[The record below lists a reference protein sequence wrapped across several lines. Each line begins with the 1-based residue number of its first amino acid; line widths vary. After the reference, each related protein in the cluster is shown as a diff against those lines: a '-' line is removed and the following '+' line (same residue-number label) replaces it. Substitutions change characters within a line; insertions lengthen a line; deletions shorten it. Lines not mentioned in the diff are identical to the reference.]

1 MGLETQGGSGASGR
15 GSPGRPAGPVR
26 PADQSTPASLE
37 VALAHVLAVGTYAS
51 IALVGI
57 GSVLLLAGGASP
69 LDGGPPLQ
77 AASVV
82 PDLFALRPAGF
93 LWLGIVGILATPA
106 IRVIRAGLGFW
117 RRGERGLA
125 LVALLVLAV
134 IALGVLIGVL
144 IGVVAG

>member
-1 MGLETQGGSGASGR
+1 MGRGIREVGGPGGGS
-15 GSPGRPAGPVR
+15 
-26 PADQSTPASLE
+26 PASLE

-69 LDGGPPLQ
+69 LDGGPPLR
-77 AASVV
+77 AGSLVA
-82 PDLFALRPAGF
+82 DLVALRPAGF

-106 IRVIRAGLGFW
+106 LRVIRAGLGFW

-125 LVALLVLAV
+125 LVAVLVLAV
-134 IALGVLIGVL
+134 IALGVLIGV
-144 IGVVAG
+144 VAG